1 MRFQF
6 DDGGRRVALYHGLT
20 GDCVVRAVAIATQQS
35 YHTVY
40 EALAGG
46 VRTERLTK
54 GSRRK
59 ASARNGVHVRRQ
71 WFKQYMES
79 LGWRWTPTMGIGTGC
94 TTHLRE
100 HELPAGRI
108 IVSLS
113 KHYAA
118 VVDGVIHDNHDPSRG
133 GMRCVYGYW
142 SK

>member
-6 DDGGRRVALYHGLT
+6 DDGGRGAADYRGTT
-20 GDCVVRAVAIATQQS
+20 GDCVVRAVAISTQQP
-35 YHTVY
+35 YQAVY
-40 EALAGG
+40 EVLGEG
-46 VRTERLTK
+46 CRTERLTR
-54 GSRRK
+54 GRRK
-59 ASARNGVHVRRQ
+59 ASARDGIHVQRQ
-71 WFKQYMES
+71 WFKRYMER

-133 GMRCVYGYW
+133 GTRCVYGYW